1 MSDRYDSRALLADRI
16 VPLDATGNVVTFNR
30 DGLYLYAKSGATT
43 TAVSCPT
50 WANLPVGLT
59 FIVDNSNGSG
69 SMTLTPT
76 SGTAHVIATTKVYL
90 FTVCAAGTIKATELA
105 AGPT

>member
-1 MSDRYDSRALLADRI
+1 MSDRYDSRALLADNI
-16 VPLDATGNVVTFNR
+16 VPLNATGNVVTFNR
-30 DGLYLYAKSGATT
+30 DGLILYAKSGATT

-50 WANLPVGLT
+50 WANLPIGLT
-59 FIVDNSNGSG
+59 FIADNSNASG

-76 SGTAHVIATTKVYL
+76 SGTSHVITSGKVYRCMI
-90 FTVCAAGTIKATELA
+90 CAAGTVKATELA

>member
-1 MSDRYDSRALLADRI
+1 MSDRYDSRALLADNI
-16 VPLDATGNVVTFNR
+16 VPLNATGNVVTFNR
-30 DGLYLYAKSGATT
+30 DGLILYAKSGATT
-43 TAVSCPT
+43 TAVTCAA
-50 WANLPVGLT
+50 WAALPIGLS

-76 SGTAHVIATTKVYL
+76 SGTAHVFTTGKVYRCM
-90 FTVCAAGTIKATELA
+90 VCAAGTIKATELA